1 MSSNTHA
8 QPLPHHHPPH
18 HQALYA
24 FGHSGGGLA
33 VVLAATYRPNVFTS
47 IYLYEPVVLPRPF
60 LASTPLLVASARRR
74 RATFV
79 SRKAAASSLASKPP
93 MSLFDGAVLNAY
105 IAACLVDRD
114 DGAVA
119 LAADPAD
126 EAAVYEEAA
135 DLGAG
140 AWSGLASL
148 ATTPTTVAG
157 SGDGGP
163 LAQVAPEIATAAG
176 ALLDTFATLTHLGPF
191 EKPGDVAARV
201 VGGLLSGRARL

>member
-1 MSSNTHA
+1 M
-8 QPLPHHHPPH
+8 
-18 HQALYA
+18 
-24 FGHSGGGLA
+24 
-33 VVLAATYRPNVFTS
+33 LAAQYRPNVFTS

-60 LASTPLLVASARRR
+60 LASTPLLVSSARRR
-74 RATFV
+74 RATFA
-79 SRKAAASSLASKPP
+79 SRNAAAAALSAKPP
-93 MSLFDGAVLNAY
+93 MSLFDGVVLNAY
-105 IAACLVDRD
+105 IAACLVDR

-163 LAQVAPEIATAAG
+163 LAQVAPEVATAAG
-176 ALLDTFATLTHLGPF
+176 GRLDTFATLTHLGPF

-201 VGGLLSGRARL
+201 VGGLLQGRARL